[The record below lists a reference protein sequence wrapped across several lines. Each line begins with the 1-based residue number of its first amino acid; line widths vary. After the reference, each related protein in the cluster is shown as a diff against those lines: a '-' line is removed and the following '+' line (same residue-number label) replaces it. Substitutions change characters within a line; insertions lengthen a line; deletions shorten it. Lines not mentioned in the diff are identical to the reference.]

1 MGNTNSTNDKIRD
14 FFNDDKWKKVGYTI
28 GDGLGKLTNYASA
41 MMNNMMKMST
51 NMSNFMGTSYFPY
64 ILLGCGGIFVAWK
77 LKMI

>member
-1 MGNTNSTNDKIRD
+1 MANLNDKIRD

-28 GDGLGKLTNYASA
+28 GDGLGKLTNYAGA
-41 MMNNMMKMST
+41 MINNMMKMST

-64 ILLGCGGIFVAWK
+64 ILLGVGGIFVAYK